1 MSRINRIAVLAALA
15 LVIAATGT
23 VMATRAPAADDRP
36 AELADSHDAE
46 PLTDDAEEAPDAE
59 ALARVRQRLADAEI
73 TATDAEIADLAG
85 RYGLGGA
92 VRLFAWSKETGKSVA
107 EIARLR
113 DGDGEGAE
121 PLGWGRIARE
131 LGVHPGIGSIM
142 GNGRSNGDPP
152 GHARNS
158 NGNGNGNGN
167 GATDD

>member
-1 MSRINRIAVLAALA
+1 MSRTNRIAFLAALA

-23 VMATRAPAADDRP
+23 VMATRAPAAAERP
-36 AELADSHDAE
+36 AELAASHDAE
-46 PLTDDAEEAPDAE
+46 PLTDEAEEAPDAE
-59 ALARVRQRLADAEI
+59 AIARVRQRLADADI
-73 TATDAEIADLAG
+73 TATDVEIADLAG

-107 EIARLR
+107 DIARLR

-142 GNGRSNGDPP
+142 GNGPGGGEPP
-152 GHARNS
+152 GHAR
-158 NGNGNGNGN
+158 GGNGNGN
-167 GATDD
+167 GAADD